1 MKNPFD
7 LIDLHVYG
15 GALLAAVSI
24 SFVTHRIEFAG
35 GVFLGLF
42 LIYVGLRQ

>member
-1 MKNPFD
+1 MKIPLD
-7 LIDLHVYG
+7 IVDLHVYG
-15 GALLAAVSI
+15 GALLAAVCI
-24 SFVTHRIEFAG
+24 SLVMHRVEFAG